1 MVSSKKIT
9 TKGYFLFDNHRVILS
24 LTTNHEKMRNVKLTF
39 LFVCLGLL
47 STSCNKQLRE
57 TSLEGRWRH
66 DETGF
71 EVSILG
77 IETNSGDGGK
87 GFVMATGTA
96 FPEGA
101 MGGLC
106 IKNIELQEKGVW
118 TGIYRTY
125 FPSTG
130 WQDSYEVSMFME
142 EPDEFTLGG
151 EVYRKI

>member
-1 MVSSKKIT
+1 
-9 TKGYFLFDNHRVILS
+9 
-24 LTTNHEKMRNVKLTF
+24 MRNVKLTF

-47 STSCNKQLRE
+47 SSSCNKQLRE

-71 EVSILG
+71 EVLIQG
-77 IETNSGDGGK
+77 IETNSGSGGT
-87 GFVMATGTA
+87 GYIMVTGTA
-96 FPEGA
+96 FPDGA
-101 MGGLC
+101 LGGVC
-106 IKNIELQEKGVW
+106 IKNIEQQEKGVW